1 MFACDLSIRGNC
13 HLEWS
18 CNHVQVKVLGFP
30 WQSSEDSTGLIQGQ
44 GTKIPYAIQ
53 GGQKVKKK
61 KKVSVESLLLSF
73 VSTRL

>member
-1 MFACDLSIRGNC
+1 M
-13 HLEWS
+13 LE
-18 CNHVQVKVLGFP
+18 LP

-61 KKVSVESLLLSF
+61 KVSVESLLLSF
-73 VSTRL
+73 VSARL